1 MASKLEMSISD
12 VEAKYPQF
20 KSDRL
25 KYEKRV
31 ILESLQWRVDNP
43 TAKNLSVRKKSI
55 KTYFSYL
62 DDEAVRTV
70 QSAFRAKFYDHK
82 EDTDYAKY
90 WNEPALSQVFS
101 SIDKTSTSITRA
113 LFDVDTPD
121 GFVARKG
128 FIPAKIKN
136 TIEIYFTDDL
146 VYRGKLKSEDHFY
159 VIIDAVRNY

>member
-1 MASKLEMSISD
+1 MASKLEMSVSD
-12 VEAKYPQF
+12 VDVKYPQF
-20 KSDRL
+20 RSDRL
-25 KYEKRV
+25 KFEKRV

-55 KTYFSYL
+55 KTYFPYL

-82 EDTDYAKY
+82 DDTDYAKY

-101 SIDKTSTSITRA
+101 SIEKTSNAITRA

-121 GFVARKG
+121 GFVARRG
-128 FIPAKIKN
+128 IMPAEIVN
-136 TIEIYFTDDL
+136 TIEVNYNGL
-146 VYRGKLKSEDHFY
+146 VYRGRLKCEDHFY
-159 VIIDAVRNY
+159 AIIDAVRNY

>member
-1 MASKLEMSISD
+1 MSISD

-31 ILESLQWRVDNP
+31 ILESLQWRIDNP

-55 KTYFSYL
+55 KTYFPYL

-101 SIDKTSTSITRA
+101 SIEKTSTAITRA

-136 TIEIYFTDDL
+136 TIEIYFDGL
-146 VYRGKLKSEDHFY
+146 VYKGKLKSEDHFY
-159 VIIDAVRNY
+159 VIIDAIRNY

>member
-1 MASKLEMSISD
+1 MASKLEMSVSD
-12 VEAKYPQF
+12 VDVKYPQF
-20 KSDRL
+20 RSDRL
-25 KYEKRV
+25 KFEKRV

-55 KTYFSYL
+55 KTYFPYL

-70 QSAFRAKFYDHK
+70 QATFRAKFYDHK
-82 EDTDYAKY
+82 DDTDYSKY

-101 SIDKTSTSITRA
+101 SIEKTSNAITRA
-113 LFDVDTPD
+113 LFDIDTPN
-121 GFVARKG
+121 GFVARQG
-128 FIPAKIKN
+128 FVPAKILN
-136 TIEIYFTDDL
+136 NIEVHFDEL

>member
-55 KTYFSYL
+55 KTYFPYL

-101 SIDKTSTSITRA
+101 SIEKTSTAITRA

-128 FIPAKIKN
+128 FVPAKIKN
-136 TIEIYFTDDL
+136 TIEIYFDEL
-146 VYRGKLKSEDHFY
+146 VYKGKLKSEDHFY
-159 VIIDAVRNY
+159 VIIDAIRNY